1 MQEADD
7 VETLRQA
14 LRTALASRKLR
25 RATVARELG
34 VPITTI
40 ETFALGDAQLAPEAL
55 RALEGLLRKQRAER
69 R

>member
-40 ETFALGDAQLAPEAL
+40 ETFALGDAQLAPEA

>member
-1 MQEADD
+1 MHETDD
-7 VETLRQA
+7 VEALRLA
-14 LRTALASRKLR
+14 LRTALASRKLG

-40 ETFALGDAQLAPEAL
+40 ETFTFGDAQLAPEAL
-55 RALEGLLRKQRAER
+55 RALEGLLREQRAER